1 MTLDPDDPRPPYMQ
15 IANALRA
22 AILTKQ
28 PAPGYQPPSGN
39 ELAKRYSVA
48 RMTVQQAL
56 RVLRDE
62 GLIVTRQGSGVF
74 VRGRSERPVGLRP
87 HIERAFERPQV
98 SIDFAGFSG
107 ETLHGVLQEP
117 LDKIRVGRLTPEAI
131 SIRMLLVYTGPPWGV
146 PLPRRRP
153 GRRPGLPRARRH
165 HHPAAH
171 PGHQRLSPRA
181 SRPGPGAASLR
192 GDPRPPPRPAVQ
204 ALHPQQRGSVLRLLP
219 RARAQGHPQR
229 RSPTH
234 LRPGGKT
241 RCCSTTPS
249 ATTTARSG
257 PSTSSW
263 PAPGSTASGPPSPSS
278 PHEGG
283 TPGRAAHHHRPH
295 PPPPARLRRANLQPL
310 RRAPR
315 TQCRGPTPRTPPAQ
329 TAPHSPTTWPART
342 TPLRCS
348 GSPPA
353 STCTPLPW
361 SRLVCV

>member
-28 PAPGYQPPSGN
+28 LAPGDQLPSGN

-131 SIRMLLVYTGPPWGV
+131 SIRMLLVDTATPWALPCRADDLADDPDFRERAATITQRHTQAISDSVHELADLGLV
-146 PLPRRRP
+146 QQASVEIRVHHLAPLFKLYILNNEEAFFGFYPVREHKVTLKGEARP
-153 GRRPGLPRARRH
+153 MYDLMGKDAVLFH
-165 HHPAAH
+165 HTI
-171 PGHQRLSPRA
+171 SDDNA
-181 SRPGPGAASLR
+181 SI
-192 GDPRPPPRPAVQ
+192 
-204 ALHPQQRGSVLRLLP
+204 GSQYVEQ
-219 RARAQGHPQR
+219 ARAWFD
-229 RSPTH
+229 SIWNTV
-234 LRPGGKT
+234 
-241 RCCSTTPS
+241 S
-249 ATTTARSG
+249 
-257 PSTSSW
+257 
-263 PAPGSTASGPPSPSS
+263 
-278 PHEGG
+278 HE
-283 TPGRAAHHHRPH
+283 
-295 PPPPARLRRANLQPL
+295 
-310 RRAPR
+310 
-315 TQCRGPTPRTPPAQ
+315 PAQ
-329 TAPHSPTTWPART
+329 
-342 TPLRCS
+342 
-348 GSPPA
+348 
-353 STCTPLPW
+353 
-361 SRLVCV
+361 